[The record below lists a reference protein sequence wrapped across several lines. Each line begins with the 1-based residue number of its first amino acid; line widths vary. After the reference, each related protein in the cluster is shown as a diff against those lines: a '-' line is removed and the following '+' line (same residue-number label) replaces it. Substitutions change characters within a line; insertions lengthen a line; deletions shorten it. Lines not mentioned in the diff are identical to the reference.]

1 MRSIITPV
9 VAAALLAGASQAH
22 AQAAQPTPAEK
33 KAATTLVLPP
43 APKTL
48 LPDAFAGWKATAP
61 PKSVS
66 DPGDLDAA
74 NAVALQE
81 YGFIGA
87 ARANYKR
94 DGETLTLLA
103 LRFTDLSGAYGAY
116 SFYRQN
122 GWPKADIGD
131 GAASDKNRVL
141 FWKGTTL
148 VDAKFS
154 SVGPTSAGE
163 LRELAKR
170 LPAPSGNR
178 ALTPPVLAF
187 LPQGSMDKQTTHY
200 AVGPAGY
207 VRSGGVLPPGLAG
220 FDRGAE
226 AATANYS
233 LVSGSATLTII
244 DFPTPQMAQAA
255 EKQIGAY
262 LKAGSQ
268 AQPPWP
274 KPLQDSDQRSLA
286 VRSTGPLVAVVSG
299 EAPPDESRKLLDSVY
314 YSANLTSIPG
324 SKESEAAKAGQ
335 LLLGIAEL
343 SLIGAAAALLLG
355 FFLGGGRALYRLARG
370 KPISSVF
377 DEEFI
382 RLDLREEWVPPKAE
396 EPQSHPKR

>member
-1 MRSIITPV
+1 MCF
-9 VAAALLAGASQAH
+9 VAILVTGLALTTAVRPAN
-22 AQAAQPTPAEK
+22 AQAAPPTSAEK
-33 KAATTLVLPP
+33 KSATKLVLPP
-43 APKTL
+43 APETL
-48 LPDAFAGWKATAP
+48 LPDAFAGWKATTG

-87 ARANYKR
+87 ATASYKR
-94 DGETLTLLA
+94 DGETLTMRA
-103 LRFTDLSGAYGAY
+103 LRFNDLSGAYGAY
-116 SFYRQN
+116 TLYRQN
-122 GWPKADIGD
+122 GWPKAEIGE

-148 VDAKFS
+148 VDATFS
-154 SVGPTSAGE
+154 AVSPTSAGE

-170 LPAPSGNR
+170 LPNPTGNR

-187 LPQGSMDKQTTHY
+187 LPAASIDKQTTHY
-200 AVGPAGY
+200 ALGPAGY
-207 VRSGGVLPPGLAG
+207 VASGGVLPPALAG
-220 FDRGAE
+220 FDRGSEVAM
-226 AATANYS
+226 ANYT
-233 LVSGSATLTII
+233 LMSGSATLTII

-255 EKQIGAY
+255 EKQIGDY
-262 LKAGSQ
+262 LKAGSK

-274 KPLQDSDQRSLA
+274 KPLMDSDPRSLA

-299 EAPPDESRKLLDSVY
+299 EAPPDESKKLLDSVY

-343 SLIGAAAALLLG
+343 SLIGAVGAILLG

-370 KPISSVF
+370 KPISSVY

-382 RLDLREEWVPPKAE
+382 HLDLRMDWVPPKAE
-396 EPQSHPKR
+396 APEAHPKG

>member
-1 MRSIITPV
+1 MRSFLTLVI
-9 VAAALLAGASQAH
+9 AAALLAGASPAR
-22 AQAAQPTPAEK
+22 AQAAPPTPAEK
-33 KAATTLVLPP
+33 KSATRLVLPP
-43 APKTL
+43 APETL

-61 PKSVS
+61 AKSVS
-66 DPGDLDAA
+66 DPGNLDAA

-87 ARANYKR
+87 ATASYKR
-94 DGETLTLLA
+94 DGETLALRA

-116 SFYRQN
+116 TFFRQN

-141 FWKGTTL
+141 FWKGTTV

-154 SVGPTSAGE
+154 EVGPTSAGE

-170 LPAPSGNR
+170 LPNPRGSR
-178 ALTPPVLAF
+178 AITPPVLAF
-187 LPQGSMDKQTTHY
+187 LPQASIDKQTTHY
-200 AVGPAGY
+200 ALGPAGY
-207 VRSGGVLPPGLAG
+207 VGSGGVLPPALAG

-226 AATANYS
+226 SAMANYA
-233 LVSGSATLTII
+233 LMSGSATLTII

-255 EKQIGAY
+255 EKQIGDY

-299 EAPPDESRKLLDSVY
+299 AAPPDEARKLLDSVY
-314 YSANLTSIPG
+314 YSANLTTIPG
-324 SKESEAAKAGQ
+324 STESEAAKAGQ

-343 SLIGAAAALLLG
+343 SLIGAIGAILLG
-355 FFLGGGRALYRLARG
+355 FFLGGGRALYRFARG
-370 KPISSVF
+370 RPISSVY

-382 RLDLREEWVPPKAE
+382 HLDLREDWVPPNTE
-396 EPQSHPKR
+396 EPHPKR